1 MSLQLPMERAVVNVA
16 DGGTLELA
24 TPAPGGKTAVK
35 VVGIGG
41 ELDLSWHTASSQVA
55 NLPAVL
61 EVTGAVQVRIN
72 GRTVSSDAKLTVRS
86 LGGEF
91 DRFQVRLPPH
101 ADYAGTPQPGV
112 SLVAA
117 QTTEGDRKLY
127 EVKLEKKTN
136 GPVDVRLVTERVHS
150 SPQADEPLELAGFEV
165 PGAVRQWGTVS
176 VQVEGNWQLRWG
188 ELNHVQIDELS
199 GPLRSD
205 HRSAGF
211 EYFVQPF
218 SLPARV
224 VPQTTRMRVEPEYV
238 FLVGGDEAQMRA
250 RFKFM
255 IRGAKLRT
263 LEIDMPGWEVDSVEP
278 ENLIEVDA
286 TAANQ
291 TRPYVIP
298 LAQPT
303 SGELELTI
311 QAHQKIPHDAPSM
324 ALELPV
330 PRAETVAPAVVAVVP
345 ADNIELVVQPD
356 KTVGLAPQAPQR
368 QIKLPER
375 QQDPL
380 FFRTEGPAAKFVG
393 AVKVYEQSITAS
405 STAQLDVEEGQTGVD
420 ERIVFKVAYQPVDH
434 LTLGIPA
441 GLRADRLSLSL
452 DGQRLSPIAPRERA
466 DGDAELAIV
475 RVPLPAPRIGRC
487 ELEVSYVVRH
497 DKPSGGATTPV
508 TIPLVI
514 PGEGQLSGNEL
525 IVTPKAGISVQYSK
539 GDWNDDTPRHPAGS
553 GELTLSARRALAKVV
568 LAVGVV
574 AQVPVHVAKQA
585 EHLHRRRVGRVHV
598 VELAATRWRS
608 RGTAPGPS
616 RS

>member
-1 MSLQLPMERAVVNVA
+1 
-16 DGGTLELA
+16 
-24 TPAPGGKTAVK
+24 
-35 VVGIGG
+35 
-41 ELDLSWHTASSQVA
+41 
-55 NLPAVL
+55 
-61 EVTGAVQVRIN
+61 
-72 GRTVSSDAKLTVRS
+72 
-86 LGGEF
+86 
-91 DRFQVRLPPH
+91 
-101 ADYAGTPQPGV
+101 
-112 SLVAA
+112 
-117 QTTEGDRKLY
+117 
-127 EVKLEKKTN
+127 
-136 GPVDVRLVTERVHS
+136 
-150 SPQADEPLELAGFEV
+150 
-165 PGAVRQWGTVS
+165 
-176 VQVEGNWQLRWG
+176 
-188 ELNHVQIDELS
+188 
-199 GPLRSD
+199 
-205 HRSAGF
+205 
-211 EYFVQPF
+211 
-218 SLPARV
+218 
-224 VPQTTRMRVEPEYV
+224 
-238 FLVGGDEAQMRA
+238 
-250 RFKFM
+250 
-255 IRGAKLRT
+255 
-263 LEIDMPGWEVDSVEP
+263 MPGWEVDSVEP

-405 STAQLDVEEGQTGVD
+405 STAQLDVEEAQTGVD

-452 DGQRLSPIAPRERA
+452 DGQRLSPIAPRKRA

-475 RVPLPAPRIGRC
+475 RVPLPAPRIRHC

-539 GDWNDDTPRHPAGS
+539 GDWSDDTPRHPAGS

-568 LAVGVV
+568 LAVRSSESSSAGATSIARAFIQSRLTDVGRQDRAV
-574 AQVPVHVAKQA
+574 YCAFNRRPAAASHAA
-585 EHLHRRRVGRVHV
+585 SRRRHRVVGGRSGRTPGRARDDP
-598 VELAATRWRS
+598 AARGH
-608 RGTAPGPS
+608 GTAARPGPQ
-616 RS
+616 